1 MPYCPNCRTE
11 FAAGSNCTDCGA
23 TLVAALPSGWRAG
36 RDVTAAR
43 PAELAEFDDMV
54 QLELIESQLRTV
66 GIPSVRR
73 PRAVALLV
81 PEALLDRARQVMA
94 GEEIAAAEGES
105 DTLSL
110 SELHR
115 IRLVCSECDKEIA
128 VDLLKERVPTT
139 CDQCGHLFNL
149 GPAMAVLDRYGDV
162 MRMMA
167 NADFEIEVE
176 PPHGG

>member
-11 FAAGSNCTDCGA
+11 FAGGANCTDCGA
-23 TLVAALPSGWRAG
+23 LLVAALPSGWRAG
-36 RDVTAAR
+36 HDVSATR

-54 QLELIESQLRTV
+54 QLELVEAQLRAA

-81 PEALLDRARQVMA
+81 PEAWRDRARQVMA
-94 GEEIAAAEGES
+94 GEEVATEVAEGE
-105 DTLSL
+105 TLSL

-115 IRLVCSECDKEIA
+115 IRLVCSECDRETS
-128 VDLLKERVPTT
+128 VDLVKDRVPTS
-139 CDQCGHLFNL
+139 CPECGHFFDL
-149 GPAMAVLDRYGDV
+149 GPAVAVLDRYAEV
-162 MRMMA
+162 MRMMS

-176 PPHGG
+176 PPPGE

>member
-11 FAAGSNCTDCGA
+11 FAGGANCTDCGA
-23 TLVAALPSGWRAG
+23 ALVTALPSGWRAG
-36 RDVTAAR
+36 RDVSAAR

-54 QLELIESQLRTV
+54 QLELIESQLRAA
-66 GIPSVRR
+66 GIPAVRR

-94 GEEIAAAEGES
+94 GEEMEAPAAES

-115 IRLVCSECDKEIA
+115 IRLVCSECDQELT
-128 VDLLKERVPTT
+128 VDLLRERLPTS
-139 CDQCGHLFNL
+139 CPQCGHLFDL
-149 GPAMAVLDRYGDV
+149 GPAIAVLDRYGDV

-167 NADFEIEVE
+167 NADFEIELE
-176 PPHGG
+176 PPQP